1 MNWSTRPFLRIIIF
15 LVAGIL
21 IAYWMPVTGKIN
33 SNYLLISLAI
43 LAITGFVAY
52 KLNLGWNRRWM
63 IGAILG
69 FSIFLSGILL
79 VKLKENK
86 PDALPINKH
95 ETYIGRILEDPV
107 KTVNNIR
114 TVIEISHI
122 VDNDTVK
129 IMPGRTLAYLKQD
142 SVSTHLE
149 YGDIIVFSARLNL
162 PEGPKNPGEF
172 DYANF
177 LTMNDIQYTVFISGD
192 KWNLLGA
199 SPNTLM
205 STAINARKYLL
216 QVLQDNGI
224 KGDDFAVAAAILL
237 GYDQLLETELEQNY
251 VTAGAMH
258 ILCVSGLHVGIIYLV
273 LNFLLGFLRR
283 NKFQKIIKMVLLLGL
298 IWFYALLTGFS
309 PSVQRASLMISLFII
324 AGISSKQKDVYNTLA
339 ASAVILLY
347 ADPFIIFNVG
357 FQLSY
362 TAVLGILIF
371 YKPIASIFYIKNPV
385 VRKIWEIVAVSV
397 AAQLGT
403 FPLAAHY
410 FHFFP
415 TYFWLTNI
423 FIFPLSFAIVGAGM
437 TLMIIS
443 WIPFVSNF
451 IGIILSGFVYLL
463 NLIVDSVKFLPYYG
477 IYDLYFPWLKVIL
490 VYLLILLMIQLIF
503 KKKIKMMFPA
513 LVVLLLVILYQTEH
527 KYRILNQEKL
537 AVYSINQHSAID
549 FICQDKHVL
558 LVDSVILTDNQ
569 KLDYHLSNCRIGW
582 GLDKNYEPI
591 EESDINNE
599 INLFYDG
606 QFGAFRDYTFMRIF
620 DKIPYRSKPISVDL
634 LIVSGKTELDLEDLT
649 RVIKFDYLIVDAS
662 VPFWKQKNI
671 AEQAERLHLKYFN
684 VSEQGAFVKNL

>member
-1 MNWSTRPFLRIIIF
+1 MNWSTRPFVRIIIF
-15 LVAGIL
+15 LVPGIL
-21 IAYWMPVTGKIN
+21 IAYWMPVTGKIS

-43 LAITGFVAY
+43 LAITGFIAY

-129 IMPGRTLAYLKQD
+129 IWSVRTVAYFKQD
-142 SVSTHLE
+142 SISTRLE
-149 YGDIIVFSARLNL
+149 YGDVIVFSAKLNL

-172 DYANF
+172 DYAKF
-177 LTMNDIQYTVFISGD
+177 LTMNDIQYMVFISGD

-283 NKFQKIIKMVLLLGL
+283 NKFQKIIKMFLLLGL

-347 ADPFIIFNVG
+347 TDPFIIFNVG

-371 YKPIASIFYIKNPV
+371 YKPIAGIFYIKNPV
-385 VRKIWEIVAVSV
+385 VRKVWEIVAVSV

-415 TYFWLTNI
+415 TFFWLTNI

-437 TLMIIS
+437 ILMIIS
-443 WIPFVSNF
+443 WIPLVSNI

-463 NLIVDSVKFLPYYG
+463 NLIVGSVKFLPYYG

-490 VYLLILLMIQLIF
+490 VYLLILMLIQLIF
-503 KKKIKMMFPA
+503 RKKIKMLFPA

-537 AVYSINQHSAID
+537 VVYSINQHSAID
-549 FICQDKHVL
+549 FINQDKHVL
-558 LVDSVILTDNQ
+558 LVDSVILTDDQ

-582 GLDKNYEPI
+582 GLDKIYKPI
-591 EESDINNE
+591 EERDINNE
-599 INLFYDG
+599 VNLFYDG
-606 QFGAFRDYTFMRIF
+606 QFGAFGAHTFMRIV
-620 DKIPYRSKPISVDL
+620 DKIPYKSMPISVDL